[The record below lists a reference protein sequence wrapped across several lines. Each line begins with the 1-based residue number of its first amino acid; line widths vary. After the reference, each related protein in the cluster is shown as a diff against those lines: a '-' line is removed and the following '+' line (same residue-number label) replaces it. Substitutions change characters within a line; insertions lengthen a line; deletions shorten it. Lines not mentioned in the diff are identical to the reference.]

1 MIFQQLSGV
10 NTLIF
15 YAKKIFDDAGST
27 LSSST
32 SSVIVGAV
40 QVVATYCSTILIERA
55 GRKLLL
61 FISVSVMATCMFTLS
76 GYFHF
81 QVKRLIRYYYKLY
94 VININLC
101 NYINILSHKF

>member
-1 MIFQQLSGV
+1 MFFQQLSGV

-15 YAKKIFDDAGST
+15 YAKKIFEDAGSFVSPT
-27 LSSST
+27 T

-40 QVVATYCSTILIERA
+40 QVIATYFSTITIERV

-61 FISVSVMATCMFTLS
+61 FISASMMSVCMFTMS

-81 QVKRLIRYYYKLY
+81 QVRRRY
-94 VININLC
+94 I
-101 NYINILSHKF
+101 SFSQ

>member
-1 MIFQQLSGV
+1 MTFQQFSGV
-10 NTLIF
+10 NALIF
-15 YAKKIFDDAGST
+15 YAKRIFDDAGSI

-55 GRKLLL
+55 SRKLLL
-61 FISVSVMATCMFTLS
+61 FISASVMATCMFILS

-81 QVKRLIRYYYKLY
+81 QVKSLL
-94 VININLC
+94 
-101 NYINILSHKF
+101 NILYCKCA